1 MRLAYSSSNGGE
13 FALVRSVLDAA
24 QIPYETRN
32 EGVFQAMSVTP
43 FEPEIWVAED
53 RFDEVRA
60 LIAASLKTDSE

>member
-1 MRLAYSSSNGGE
+1 MKRVYSSSNGGE

-24 QIPYETRN
+24 LIPYETRN
-32 EGVFQAMSVTP
+32 EGVSQAIPVAP

-60 LIAASLKTDSE
+60 LIAASLITDSE